1 MSLLGEKS
9 TIGMQCHTLQENC
22 ILLALLLLYYSL
34 CAQKGEK
41 RVAFISSS
49 MMDGALLNQAKKL
62 STTVKWNFLKRKKEE
77 RSRRRRKNWFQNLGK
92 ILEKALQNLLHPKYI
107 FQFICLCWVV
117 FSVVQCTAKN
127 VYIYF
132 LRNSVVVC
140 FPGVLFS
147 RLE

>member
-1 MSLLGEKS
+1 
-9 TIGMQCHTLQENC
+9 MQCHTLQENC

-62 STTVKWNFLKRKKEE
+62 STTVKWNFFKEKERREEEKEE
-77 RSRRRRKNWFQNLGK
+77 KKLIPKPWENIGK
-92 ILEKALQNLLHPKYI
+92 TLQNLLHPKYI

>member
-1 MSLLGEKS
+1 
-9 TIGMQCHTLQENC
+9 MQCHTLQENC
-22 ILLALLLLYYSL
+22 ILLALLLLCYSL

-41 RVAFISSS
+41 KSCIYQLFH
-49 MMDGALLNQAKKL
+49 DGWSPLEPSKEALNYSQVELFKEKE
-62 STTVKWNFLKRKKEE
+62 RREEEKEE
-77 RSRRRRKNWFQNLGK
+77 EKLIPKPWENIGK
-92 ILEKALQNLLHPKYI
+92 TLQNLLHPKYI